1 MADDQIV
8 TNIVA
13 KADLSSLVT
22 EVHRATA
29 SLQKLQQDLSSAGK
43 TVASQIKVINNS
55 FGETL
60 RSTGQFAS
68 HFVTLHSDVEKF
80 GKGLDSGR
88 LKLRDYF
95 QAFNQHAKQ
104 QGGLIRDLAKQ
115 QVMLQNAVMQP
126 LGKNAQG
133 LMQYSVHIPAGLDLV
148 KNKANLA
155 RMELQIMNRAIN
167 EGATALINWGKNTQ
181 WAGRQLTVGLTVPI
195 AGFGAAA
202 AKAFREADQ
211 ELTRLSK
218 VYGDIGGATAD
229 ELTKVRRDIIA
240 TSKEL
245 SSALGV
251 NYKETISLAADIA
264 ATGKQGNEL
273 MGSLRETTRLAVLG
287 EVDRAEAMK
296 ATLAIQTAFKQNT
309 DELADSIN
317 FLNAVENQ
325 TSTTLNDLVE
335 AIPKAGP
342 VIKGLGGSVQDLA
355 LYLTAM
361 REGGISAS
369 EGANALK
376 SGLASLI
383 NPTNVAV
390 AKFSDFGIDLL
401 GMVQRNAGNT
411 TAMIL
416 EMQSALDKLD
426 PLQKQQAIE
435 QLFGKFQFSR
445 LNALFNNLGR
455 QGSQTLQ
462 VMDLMKASAGD
473 LEAIAGRE
481 LTAVTESASGQY
493 KRAIEGL
500 KAELS
505 TLGEDFLTLGT
516 KFVNI
521 ITKLLKFL
529 NDLPEPVKKLITAF
543 GGLTAVAGPVIMLT
557 GVLANFAGYLLK
569 GSTNLKALLSGSK
582 GWKMLTPE
590 IVAANHAAQS
600 LEQTFYSDAQAAAVL
615 EQALRNLIDE
625 FNVLNNT
632 VNSGNISVRPAV
644 TTMAN
649 NLIMPGSA
657 AMEVDPAN
665 RLVGDMDTRAFSH
678 INPRKSGLAGQ
689 LFGVVP
695 GAIPVNRKIGAN
707 PQIYMTERL
716 PDIEGLTS
724 VGGVST
730 GIVAQEAAKFHALMG
745 TLGMQTDAEV
755 AQLKKVIALGGT
767 LSSELLNTYDDLLP
781 ITSKFADKAAAESAA
796 IVSELRAAKITV
808 DQARLKIMQLNAQ
821 IEAEMTAEVAQY
833 AASQGRTID
842 VTKAPLMNQPLT
854 DQTGKYTLRDLFK
867 RENNKNIM
875 EEFGRLRGVK
885 TFGAPYSMEVNRL
898 KRFNSGGS
906 VFYNNGDQVPGPNI
920 NADVVPAMLTPGE
933 FVIRRGIAQQD
944 PDGMRALNE
953 GRAVVVPL
961 FNRGGRI
968 PRVQYA
974 NNGSK
979 ITSMTGLAKGMESRL
994 LNKDYDEDL
1003 RIRTVMHDAAIINRM
1018 GFDVDEAIDIAEKNY
1033 RDAIR
1038 YSLDR
1043 SMPGGTDINPDL
1055 WAEIRTEQLR
1065 RFDNLAYSR
1074 FGKRAIIEPG
1084 NNITGQ
1090 RQTQGVRPTRDL
1102 INAMRLRGGQFSQ
1115 TTLDAV
1121 VSDVSRFLNNRRFAY
1136 ESEHTLP
1143 YSSWQKQGALGV
1155 GNLFQA
1161 VAGSREFNQA
1171 SSSLNILTRGGI
1183 QNITPL
1189 SSRAAKLQW
1198 NTIVGMIRGMKP
1210 ILSNRGGMIPGYNIG
1225 GMIPGYNG
1233 GGGISRAGLLA
1244 RLGAKFKYEGKTYD
1258 GPQSL
1263 QTYRINAMDI
1273 NGGKKYFGHIEGLS
1287 DKGRGAL
1294 YNATLEFFNTSM
1306 IKGHMVNGK
1315 RLFTPTSMLTPFP
1328 TIASYAITSGKGFL
1342 SESDIKILEGLSGRG
1357 GSLAGSV
1364 GSSRQGM
1371 AKIYGRLFTAN
1382 RGGMVPGYSKGGG
1395 VVRPGRLLY
1404 GENPAPY
1411 LSPAWMATR
1420 YAAENPSVR
1429 SRGPGMFSAF
1439 KEGFSTQRSLIG
1451 TGKSDVD
1458 PYIKMNAIAMG
1469 GSMLGMGAM
1478 SAGQSGLGMG
1488 IMAAANFLPL
1498 LTPKL
1503 MSIKNAMSA
1512 ATFGVGGLTKAFR
1525 LLGMATKFAWPIAA
1539 ISATALVIKKLVD
1552 NVKEYQREQTLL
1564 TGMTEEGAKQ
1574 AGIKYNN
1581 LSASIKNVTEQIKAQ
1596 RALGRATYDAMAPAG
1611 LPGMSITIKEMREAK
1626 KFARENLTEF
1636 VNTFNTISSD
1646 QVVPLAQNIKAQFIA
1661 GGMSAEEATKKIYG
1675 IVAASEKAKD
1685 VLKVLGSSGFAIIS
1699 DKASA
1704 ADFMVKNLVKNLEGY
1719 TRSNDLGNSFS
1730 NTLSVIDGIRKGLE
1744 GTKDATGQ
1752 TITQSEALK
1761 QTLQQVKDINGSD
1774 RQIGQIKLDQLKQS
1788 QPELAAILNSA
1799 DTIASAYAKWQ
1810 VAISGARVNLK
1821 NMTADQALMLA
1832 EFDTAMSTAMTNL
1845 AEQGGSNSTF
1855 GKIGKQISGLNKIAM
1870 SVSIAAQRNAEKTRK
1885 QIEAEIKL
1893 IDEKIRKI
1901 NEEADAKIKALQ
1913 RVEQKENYQLDLQKA
1928 QLDYQDALARG
1939 DMAAAARAQLNID
1952 QLVKERQNTLAI
1964 DAIQDERERK
1974 IKKAEAE
1981 KEARQKAL
1989 ERKETAFQNN
1999 QMSAQDAAAARDEL
2013 IKQQAEYQ
2021 RLVKNLANAQA
2032 MPNETLKETTARNK
2046 AIKEATGE
2054 LANFQSTIRNLMS
2067 SGTASQ
2073 KKAFTEAFGDM
2084 MQQPAGVFQNMGSV
2098 VGGKYIPGGTVST
2111 IGQDVQKDIDRVNR
2125 EALAITGGKKLSD
2138 LYKLINEKGLDG
2150 KGGGSQYGKNNPF
2163 MLRGTYDT
2171 KKDGTLTDEA
2181 RGQIVDKLDLNKDD
2195 FFSYNGQLYRVTGSK
2210 MTNARAYLVKKAAGG
2225 MITGPGSGTSDSIPA
2240 MLSNGEYV
2248 INAAAVKNI
2257 GVPMLDRING
2267 MAKGGLATRFDIP
2280 KYATGGRIMYGEG
2293 GEARS
2298 SNALY
2303 NINVTLN
2310 GTNMNPDDVAKAIS
2324 REMKLREAASGIGRR
2339 Y

>member
-29 SLQKLQQDLSSAGK
+29 SLQQLQQNLSSAGK
-43 TVASQIKVINNS
+43 SVASQIKVINNS

-68 HFVTLHSDVEKF
+68 HFVTLHSDVERF

-88 LKLRDYF
+88 LKLRDYYS
-95 QAFNQHAKQ
+95 AFNQHAKQ
-104 QGGLIRDLAKQ
+104 SGGLIRDLAKQ

-126 LGKNAQG
+126 LGRNAQG
-133 LMQYSVHIPAGLDLV
+133 LMQYNVHIPRGLDLV

-245 SSALGV
+245 SAALGV

-309 DELADSIN
+309 DELSESIN

-383 NPTNVAV
+383 NPTDVAV
-390 AKFSDFGIDLL
+390 AKFSNWGIDIL

-411 TAMIL
+411 TGMIL

-473 LEAIAGRE
+473 LEAVAGRE
-481 LTAVTESASGQY
+481 LAAVTESASGQY
-493 KRAIEGL
+493 KRAIESL

-505 TLGEDFLTLGT
+505 TLGEDFLTIGT
-516 KFVNI
+516 KFINI

-529 NDLPEPVKKLITAF
+529 NNLPEPVKKLITAF
-543 GGLTAVAGPVIMLT
+543 GGLTAIAGPIIMLT

-600 LEQTFYSDAQAAAVL
+600 LEATFYSDAQAAAVL
-615 EQALRNLIDE
+615 EQALRNLVDE
-625 FNVLNNT
+625 FNVLNNA
-632 VNSGNISVRPAV
+632 VNSGNISVKPAIS
-644 TTMAN
+644 TMGN
-649 NLIMPGSA
+649 NLIMTGGTQI
-657 AMEVDPAN
+657 EVDPTH
-665 RLVGDMDTRAFSH
+665 RLTGERDTRAFSH
-678 INPRKSGLAGQ
+678 INPRKSGHAGQ
-689 LFGVVP
+689 LLGVVP
-695 GAIPVNRKIGAN
+695 GAIPVNRRLGAT
-707 PQIYMTERL
+707 PQMYMTERL
-716 PDIEGLTS
+716 PNIEGLTS

-730 GIVAQEAAKFHALMG
+730 GIVAQEAAKFHALMA
-745 TLGMQTDAEV
+745 TLGMQTEAEV
-755 AQLKKVIALGGT
+755 AELKKVVALGGT
-767 LSSELLNTYDDLLP
+767 ISSDLLNTYDDLLP
-781 ITSKFADKAAAESAA
+781 ITSKFANKAASESAL
-796 IVSELRAAKITV
+796 IVAELRAAKITV
-808 DQARLKIMQLNAQ
+808 DQARIQIMQLNAQ
-821 IEAEMTAEVAQY
+821 IEAEMSAEISQL
-833 AASQGRTID
+833 AAARGRTID
-842 VTKAPLMNQPLT
+842 FSKAPLINQAVT
-854 DQTGKYTLRDLFK
+854 DPTGKYTLRDMFK
-867 RENNKNIM
+867 RESSKNVL
-875 EEFGRLRGVK
+875 EEFGRLRGIK
-885 TFGAPYSMEVNRL
+885 TFGAPYSMEVNRP
-898 KRFNSGGS
+898 KRFNSGGAVYS
-906 VFYNNGDQVPGPNI
+906 SPNIVPGPNVDSDI
-920 NADVVPAMLTPGE
+920 VPAVLTPGE
-933 FVIRRGIAQQD
+933 FVVNRKATQRNLPLLMAINNGTLGGEVSNQQFGYGAQAATSPFRSTSSDVDMLYSYVDSLMDDSYDARFKSSAILNDAMGIMQARITNDPDDAIARARKYFEQATNLAETEGIAYREARDRILQQNPKLISLRSGRQPVLSNEARKLIGDTMRRSGYPIGRNAEFLQRGHIDPIGTLTTHGVGYFGQAIADPYNQFTRMLSVRLPEIEDRIPDNSSAAKARANAIVKTLGFEDYDDFILRRGEVDNIVST
-944 PDGMRALNE
+944 
-953 GRAVVVPL
+953 GRPLRRSPVPL
-961 FNRGGRI
+961 
-968 PRVQYA
+968 
-974 NNGSK
+974 
-979 ITSMTGLAKGMESRL
+979 GL
-994 LNKDYDEDL
+994 
-1003 RIRTVMHDAAIINRM
+1003 
-1018 GFDVDEAIDIAEKNY
+1018 F
-1033 RDAIR
+1033 
-1038 YSLDR
+1038 
-1043 SMPGGTDINPDL
+1043 
-1055 WAEIRTEQLR
+1055 
-1065 RFDNLAYSR
+1065 
-1074 FGKRAIIEPG
+1074 
-1084 NNITGQ
+1084 
-1090 RQTQGVRPTRDL
+1090 
-1102 INAMRLRGGQFSQ
+1102 
-1115 TTLDAV
+1115 
-1121 VSDVSRFLNNRRFAY
+1121 RFLNPVRR
-1136 ESEHTLP
+1136 
-1143 YSSWQKQGALGV
+1143 
-1155 GNLFQA
+1155 N
-1161 VAGSREFNQA
+1161 
-1171 SSSLNILTRGGI
+1171 
-1183 QNITPL
+1183 
-1189 SSRAAKLQW
+1189 
-1198 NTIVGMIRGMKP
+1198 M
-1210 ILSNRGGMIPGYNIG
+1210 GGMIPGYSR
-1225 GMIPGYNG
+1225 G
-1233 GGGISRAGLLA
+1233 GGV
-1244 RLGAKFKYEGKTYD
+1244 AK
-1258 GPQSL
+1258 S
-1263 QTYRINAMDI
+1263 
-1273 NGGKKYFGHIEGLS
+1273 
-1287 DKGRGAL
+1287 
-1294 YNATLEFFNTSM
+1294 
-1306 IKGHMVNGK
+1306 
-1315 RLFTPTSMLTPFP
+1315 
-1328 TIASYAITSGKGFL
+1328 
-1342 SESDIKILEGLSGRG
+1342 
-1357 GSLAGSV
+1357 
-1364 GSSRQGM
+1364 
-1371 AKIYGRLFTAN
+1371 GRLFYGDN
-1382 RGGMVPGYSKGGG
+1382 RPS
-1395 VVRPGRLLY
+1395 
-1404 GENPAPY
+1404 Y
-1411 LSPAWMATR
+1411 LS
-1420 YAAENPSVR
+1420 AADIA
-1429 SRGPGMFSAF
+1429 SRVPLQQTSTGMRTPGLMQAFGQGF
-1439 KEGFSTQRSLIG
+1439 KEGRPLISTG
-1451 TGKSDVD
+1451 AGPVD
-1458 PYIKMNAIAMG
+1458 PFVKMNAISMG

-1478 SAGQSGLGMG
+1478 SMGQSGLGMG

-1503 MSIKNAMSA
+1503 MAIKNAMSA
-1512 ATFGVGGLTKAFR
+1512 AAGGAGGLTKAFK

-1539 ISATALVIKKLVD
+1539 ITAVGFALKKLYD

-1564 TGMTEEGAKQ
+1564 NGMTEEGAKQ

-1581 LSASIKNVTEQIKAQ
+1581 LSSSIKNVTEQIRAQ
-1596 RALGRATYDAMAPAG
+1596 RAMGKAAFEAVAPAG
-1611 LPGMSITIKEMREAK
+1611 LPGMSITIKEMKEAK
-1626 KFARENLTEF
+1626 KFAQENLTEF
-1636 VNTFNTISSD
+1636 VDTFNSASRD

-1675 IVAASEKAKD
+1675 IVAASEKSKEA
-1685 VLKVLGSSGFAIIS
+1685 LNVLGSSGFAIIR

-1704 ADFMVKNLVKNLEGY
+1704 ADFMVKNLVKNLEGM
-1719 TRSNDLGNSFS
+1719 TRSKDLGNAFS
-1730 NTLSVIDGIRKGLE
+1730 NTLNVIDGIRKGLE
-1744 GTKDATGQ
+1744 GTKDATGNV
-1752 TITQSEALK
+1752 IDQSEALK
-1761 QTLQQVKDINGSD
+1761 QTLEQVKNINGSD
-1774 RQIGQIKLDQLKQS
+1774 KQIGEAKLDQLEKS

-1810 VAISGARVNLK
+1810 IAISGARVNLK

-1845 AEQGGSNSTF
+1845 SKEAGDNSTF
-1855 GKIGKQISGLNKIAM
+1855 GKVGKQIARLNKIAL
-1870 SVSIAAQRNAEKTRK
+1870 STSAAAQRNAEKARK
-1885 QIEAEIKL
+1885 QIEEEIKL
-1893 IDEKIRKI
+1893 IDEKIKKI

-1913 RVEQKENYQLDLQKA
+1913 RVQQKENYQLDLQRA
-1928 QLDYQDALARG
+1928 QLDYQDAIARG
-1939 DMAAAARAQLNID
+1939 DMAAAARAQLAID

-1974 IKKAEAE
+1974 LNKANKEKEAKQKQLEAKAEA
-1981 KEARQKAL
+1981 
-1989 ERKETAFQNN
+1989 FQNS
-1999 QMSAQDAAAARDEL
+1999 QMNAQEAASVRDEL
-2013 IKQQAEYQ
+2013 LKQQAEYQ
-2021 RLVKNLANAQA
+2021 RIVKELAYAQA
-2032 MPNETLKETTARNK
+2032 MPSGTVKQNTARQK
-2046 AIKEATGE
+2046 AIESATGQ
-2054 LANFQSTIRNLMS
+2054 LVGFQSTVRDFATT
-2067 SGTASQ
+2067 GTAAQ
-2073 KKAFTEAFGDM
+2073 KKAFSEAFKDM
-2084 MQQPAGVFQNMGSV
+2084 LSQPAGVFQNMGSV
-2098 VGGKYIPGGTVST
+2098 VGGKYVPGGNVST
-2111 IGQDVQKDIDRVNR
+2111 IGKSTQDDIERVQR
-2125 EALAITGGKKLSD
+2125 EALAITGGKTLAD
-2138 LYKLINEKGLDG
+2138 LYRLINNKGIG
-2150 KGGGSQYGKNNPF
+2150 KGDGATYGKDNPYV
-2163 MLRGTYDT
+2163 LRGTYET
-2171 KKDGTLTDEA
+2171 KKDGSLTDAA
-2181 RGQIVDKLDLNKDD
+2181 RGQIVDRLKLQRND
-2195 FFSYNGQLYRVTGSK
+2195 FFEYKGQLYRVTGSK
-2210 MTNARAYLVKKAAGG
+2210 TNTQRAYLQKAAGG

-2267 MAKGGLATRFDIP
+2267 MAQGGLATRFDIP
-2280 KYATGGRIMYGEG
+2280 KYSTGGRIMYGSG
-2293 GEARS
+2293 GGPAGN

-2310 GTNMNPDDVAKAIS
+2310 GSDMNPDDVAKAIS